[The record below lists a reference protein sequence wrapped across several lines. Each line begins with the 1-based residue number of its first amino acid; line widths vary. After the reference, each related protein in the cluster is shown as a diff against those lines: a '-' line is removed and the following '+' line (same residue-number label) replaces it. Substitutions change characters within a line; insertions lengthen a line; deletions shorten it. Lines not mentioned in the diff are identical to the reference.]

1 MRNGNQ
7 VKPVMRPVYEKLKG
21 EVHQRGPLGQRR
33 FSMAYL
39 ALKRSFSRD
48 CCPITAESI
57 SMSGAAVPSS
67 SDQLNDILTI
77 GEVAEILRCSRNHVS
92 NVMNGKVPRVPA
104 LPHFVM
110 GRRKLVR
117 REWLIEWLQSYRTQC

>member
-1 MRNGNQ
+1 M
-7 VKPVMRPVYEKLKG
+7 
-21 EVHQRGPLGQRR
+21 
-33 FSMAYL
+33 
-39 ALKRSFSRD
+39 
-48 CCPITAESI
+48 SI
-57 SMSGAAVPSS
+57 VGAASPSPHANQAK
-67 SDQLNDILTI
+67 DVLTI

-92 NVMNGKVPRVPA
+92 NVMNGKVPAVPA